1 MQAKYNAL
9 PEDQPIY
16 NFDKFFT
23 ELDDYEDEHSDDHSY
38 FNSNAL
44 ILIILNIFLFDEISN
59 WLYYI
64 NIPFIN
70 IIIPRALLTIP
81 LLCILVFILTN
92 RNIENLKDNI
102 IKLLITFLV
111 LKSIYSSNVYG
122 LQMLIPLGIT
132 IVFICSY
139 YCIPL
144 IIRKAKNI
152 SNEFIKDNMHVIVLI
167 LLLMIYP
174 LEFYFNNKIEHNYH
188 YYHINI
194 IEHNYM
200 VNKNYHN

>member
-1 MQAKYNAL
+1 MLSKKKCNKN
-9 PEDQPIY
+9 EGPIY

-44 ILIILNIFLFDEISN
+44 ILIILNIFLFDEINN
-59 WLYYI
+59 WFYYI

-81 LLCILVFILTN
+81 LLCILIFILTD

-111 LKSIYSSNVYG
+111 LKSIYSSNIYG

-132 IVFICSY
+132 IIFICSSY
-139 YCIPL
+139 FIPL
-144 IIRKAKNI
+144 IIKKTKNI
-152 SNEFIKDNMHVIVLI
+152 FKKYIISNIYTIILM
-167 LLLMIYP
+167 LLLLLYP
-174 LEFYFNNKIEHNYH
+174 LEFYFNNKIEYNN
-188 YYHINI
+188 YYHNIMMIEPYTIN
-194 IEHNYM
+194 
-200 VNKNYHN
+200 NK